1 MASKGTEGDPR
12 DELDALRSV
21 ALGAVLVAVFA
32 GTIALICSVI
42 GVLGYALVELG
53 CITFEQLTSA
63 PSVILTMLVAGAIL
77 AAIICYAVNYSLAR
91 PLRRMTLAMGH
102 LASGDFG
109 YRLESPERFKLREA
123 REFERSFNVAAAE
136 LEGTEMMRAGFI
148 SDFSHEFRTPINS
161 LSGFAQLLR
170 DDGLTENERRE
181 YAGIIVDEAA
191 RLAGLSERILLLSK
205 VEAATILP
213 HAEDVDVA
221 EQLRRCALV
230 LETRLEDAGVRL
242 DLSLDDAH
250 VCGNADYLMQVWM
263 NLLDNAIK
271 FSPAG
276 SRVSVALYGGRAREE
291 GRAARTPS
299 LSGCPTRAK
308 AWTPTRGAMCSIDST
323 RAIRRD
329 RPKGRGWASRSA
341 SASSSCTA
349 APWRRRARRARAPS
363 SRCGFP
369 ATSKKAWRGDE
380 REGRRTNGRIRRAS

>member
-1 MASKGTEGDPR
+1 MASKGAEGDPR
-12 DELDALRSV
+12 DELDTLRSM

-32 GTIALICSVI
+32 GTLALICTVI
-42 GVLGYALVELG
+42 GVLGYAIVELG
-53 CITFEQLTSA
+53 CITFDQLTSA
-63 PSVILTMLVAGAIL
+63 PSVMLTMLVAGAIL
-77 AAIICYAVNYSLAR
+77 AAIICYAVDYSLVR

-109 YRLESPERFKLREA
+109 YRIESPERFKLREA

-181 YAGIIVDEAA
+181 YAGIIVDEAT
-191 RLAGLSERILLLSK
+191 RLAGLSERILLHSK
-205 VEAATILP
+205 VETATILP

-221 EQLRRCALV
+221 AQRRRCALV
-230 LETRLEDAGVRL
+230 LETRLEDACVRL

-271 FSPAG
+271 CSPAG

-291 GRAARTPS
+291 GRPGGS
-299 LSGCPTRAK
+299 D
-308 AWTPTRGAMCSIDST
+308 SISVWVSDEGEGMDTDTMRHVFDRFYQGDS
-323 RAIRRD
+323 
-329 RPKGRGWASRSA
+329 SRSA
-341 SASSSCTA
+341 QGPGLGLSLCKRIVELHGGTVEVQSAPGKGSVFEVRL
-349 APWRRRARRARAPS
+349 PRNVEEGMARR
-363 SRCGFP
+363 
-369 ATSKKAWRGDE
+369 
-380 REGRRTNGRIRRAS
+380 